1 MYRILL
7 PLIIISSFSYSQ
19 KSSFSPYSYFGVGDT
34 NFTATVENQMMGS
47 NTVYYDSVHQNM
59 NNAAT
64 LSKLKFVNY
73 SVGVGLKNSSYNTDS
88 NNEKSTV
95 ALSLIHI

>member
-73 SVGVGLKNSSYNTDS
+73 SVGVGLKNSSYNTCLLYTSPSPRDS
-88 NNEKSTV
+88 R
-95 ALSLIHI
+95 

>member
-1 MYRILL
+1 
-7 PLIIISSFSYSQ
+7 
-19 KSSFSPYSYFGVGDT
+19 
-34 NFTATVENQMMGS
+34 MMGS

-73 SVGVGLKNSSYNTDS
+73 SVGVGLKNSSYNTES
-88 NNEKSTV
+88 NNEK
-95 ALSLIHI
+95 